1 MNSSAMMDEVMS
13 EAPNYRWENERYLLN
28 IIKNQLGITD
38 EDMQSPSVVKAKVR
52 EAKIEEVLA
61 K

>member
-1 MNSSAMMDEVMS
+1 MDETMDMS
-13 EAPNYRWENERYLLN
+13 EAPDYRWENERYLLN
-28 IIKNQLGITD
+28 IIKKQLGITD

-61 K
+61 N